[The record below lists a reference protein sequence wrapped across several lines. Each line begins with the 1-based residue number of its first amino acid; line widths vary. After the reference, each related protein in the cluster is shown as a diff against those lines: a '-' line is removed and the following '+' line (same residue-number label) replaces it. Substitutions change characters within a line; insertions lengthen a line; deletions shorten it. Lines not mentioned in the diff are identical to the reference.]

1 MSIYEKKGELTPLQS
16 GVLSERLDI
25 SALLRKLENRQPM
38 AAYNNPDFHWK
49 ERLMMLSGEFTE
61 AFRDRRH
68 VVRAGVPEYVTLQIK
83 GQALPSNVER
93 RQFDRIRL
101 TNVGMEVTDSRIELV
116 KVTPYDVSFGG
127 CSFEAERET
136 DLRTGMKVGT
146 RICFGKEELLLP
158 GVIAHVRESGTR
170 LLVGMTFEL
179 QFAAE
184 AADSLSRLMRYCETN
199 REPGDDQS
207 EAA

>member
-1 MSIYEKKGELTPLQS
+1 MSIYEKEGDLTPLQS
-16 GVLSERLDI
+16 GVLSEKLDI
-25 SALLRKLENRQPM
+25 SALLRQLENRQPM

-83 GQALPSNVER
+83 GQAVPSNVER
-93 RQFDRIRL
+93 RQFDRISL
-101 TNVGMEVTDSRIELV
+101 ANVAMEVTDSRIELV
-116 KVTPYDVSFGG
+116 EVVPRDVSFGG

-136 DLRTGMKVGT
+136 DLRTGMKIGT
-146 RICFGKEELLLP
+146 RICFDGEELLLP
-158 GVIAHVRESGTR
+158 GIIAHVRENGTR
-170 LLVGMTFEL
+170 LLVGVKFEL
-179 QFAAE
+179 RFAAE
-184 AADSLSRLMRYCETN
+184 ATDSLSRLMRHCEKN
-199 REPGDDQS
+199 REPGDDRS